1 VARRS
6 HIDFIMIT
14 NDISTPTARAPH
26 PVRPHA
32 EPTVVEQDLTQA
44 MSGRALFGLLL
55 AVVAGALGAAVV
67 VPTYLPDLT
76 HSLLG
81 PEPKAY
87 WYLSR
92 SSAVV
97 SYVLLWASMIF
108 GLLIT
113 TRTARAWPGGPAA
126 FDLHQHTS
134 LLALALALFHALI
147 LLGDR
152 YIGYT
157 LGTIAVP
164 FAGVDYKP
172 LEVGLGQIGFYAMA
186 VIGLSFYA
194 KNALTQRGWRLI
206 HFLSFAT
213 FLLALAHGIQ
223 AGTDTASTGMTL
235 LYWVSGA
242 SVLLLSVFRALLGAT
257 QSRNSATVS

>member
-1 VARRS
+1 
-6 HIDFIMIT
+6 MIT
-14 NDISTPTARAPH
+14 GNISSPPAAHTTAPAAPI
-26 PVRPHA
+26 
-32 EPTVVEQDLTQA
+32 TVEEDLTHA

-55 AVVAGALGAAVV
+55 AVVAGAVGATVV
-67 VPTYLPDLT
+67 IPTLLPDLT
-76 HSLLG
+76 QSLLG

-97 SYVLLWASMIF
+97 SYMLLWASMIF

-113 TRTARAWPGGPAA
+113 TRTARMWPGGPVA

-147 LLGDR
+147 LLGDK

-157 LGTIAVP
+157 LSTIAVP

-172 LEVGLGQIGFYAMA
+172 LDVGLGQVGFYAMA
-186 VIGLSFYA
+186 LVGLSFYA

-206 HFLSFAT
+206 HFLSFST
-213 FLLALAHGIQ
+213 FLLVLAHGIQ
-223 AGTDTASTGMTL
+223 AGTDSGTTFMTL
-235 LYWVSGA
+235 LYWVSGG
-242 SVLLLSVFRALLGAT
+242 SVLLLSVFRAVLGAT
-257 QSRNSATVS
+257 KA